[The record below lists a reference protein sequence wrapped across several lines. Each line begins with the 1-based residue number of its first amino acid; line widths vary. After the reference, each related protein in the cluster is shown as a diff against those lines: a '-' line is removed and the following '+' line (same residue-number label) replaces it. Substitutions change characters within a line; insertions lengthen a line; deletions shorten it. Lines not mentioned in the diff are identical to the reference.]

1 MNPSSSKHLEIEVKF
16 LLPDLSRF
24 RKHLI
29 DGGAELIAPRIYE
42 RNVRYDTAWQSLRLQ
57 GKLLRLRQDKAAIL
71 TFKGPAQ
78 EAVNSEARVREELE
92 INVSD
97 FDTLAAILKRIGLE
111 PVQVYEKYRETFQL
125 GMVEIVIDQMPFGD
139 FTELEGEELDIKN
152 TARQLG
158 LDWRERILANYLALM
173 DQAKVYY
180 QLDFDDLIFDN
191 FTGLDVSMAEVIQA
205 DRLASRDERMQ

>member
-29 DGGAELIAPRIYE
+29 DAGAELIAPRIYE

>member
-1 MNPSSSKHLEIEVKF
+1 MAA
-16 LLPDLSRF
+16 
-24 RKHLI
+24 
-29 DGGAELIAPRIYE
+29 GAELIAPRIYE

-57 GKLLRLRQDKAAIL
+57 GKLIRLRQDRAVTL

-78 EAVNSEARVREELE
+78 EANYSEARVREELE

-139 FTELEGEELDIKN
+139 FIELEGEELDIKN
-152 TARQLG
+152 TAGQLG

-173 DQAKVYY
+173 DQAKDYY

-191 FTGLDVSMAEVIQA
+191 FTDLDVSMAEVIQA
-205 DRLASRDERMQ
+205 DILTRRDERMQ